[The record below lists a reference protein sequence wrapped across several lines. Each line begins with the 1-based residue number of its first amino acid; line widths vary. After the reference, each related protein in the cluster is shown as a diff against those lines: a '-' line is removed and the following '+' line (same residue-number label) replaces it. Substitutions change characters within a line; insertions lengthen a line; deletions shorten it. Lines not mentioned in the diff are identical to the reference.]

1 MRQNNSIAVVWS
13 SFGPN
18 VRTARHENR
27 PSYILSNGIK
37 AVRIALW
44 SDLVETEAEYFT
56 IRTHTTDML
65 GGCMLFEEDKTLEP

>member
-1 MRQNNSIAVVWS
+1 MLQSNSTT

-27 PSYILSNGIK
+27 PSYIPANGIK

-44 SDLVETEAEYFT
+44 SDFVETEAEHFT
-56 IRTHTTDML
+56 VRTHTTDML
-65 GGCMLFEEDKTLEP
+65 GGCMLLEEDKMLEP